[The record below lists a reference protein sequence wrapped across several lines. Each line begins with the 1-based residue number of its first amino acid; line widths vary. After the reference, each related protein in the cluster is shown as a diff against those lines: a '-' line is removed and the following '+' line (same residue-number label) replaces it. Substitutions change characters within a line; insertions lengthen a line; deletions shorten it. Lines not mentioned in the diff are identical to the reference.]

1 MPFNSISFSIFFI
14 VILAVSFVIKR
25 RFRWI
30 ILFLA
35 SLYFYSILNIYYLA
49 LLILCTLLDFGIALY
64 MDSRK
69 KPGIR
74 KTALV
79 ISLAIN
85 IGLLFGFKYL
95 IFFDSLLSLVL
106 QTAWL
111 NLSVPHLNIIVPVG
125 ISFFTFKKMSYV
137 IDVYRGTIEVERNPL
152 HFFLYVGF
160 FLEILSGPIDRA
172 SNLIRQLKNP
182 EIFNPEEASTGFL
195 LILWGVFLKVVVAD
209 RLAIYTDAIFNNVG
223 HHYGPS
229 LVLAA
234 YFYTFQ
240 IYCDFAGYTNIALG
254 CGRLLG
260 LKLMT
265 NFNLPYFSKSIGDF
279 WRRWHMSL
287 SFWFR
292 DYLYIPLGGNRVS
305 DFRRCLNF
313 MIVFLLCGLWHG
325 ANLTFVIWGGL
336 HGLYQSIGFLSKKTR
351 ERVVNSIKLPKS
363 FQSVIQILITFHL
376 AVFAW
381 IFFRANS
388 IGDVATFFKNLS
400 LGWPVPFLD
409 LNSMAYGLAGIIIVS
424 VVDFMKFREKL
435 SLEHCMAMPVW
446 VRWAIYY
453 SLIFSI
459 ILCGVDGESAF
470 IYAQF

>member
-1 MPFNSISFSIFFI
+1 MPFNSISFLIFFI
-14 VILAVSFVIKR
+14 VILAVSFVISR

-30 ILFLA
+30 ILSLA

-49 LLILCTLLDFGIALY
+49 LLIICTLLDFGIALY

-69 KPGIR
+69 EPGIR

-79 ISLAIN
+79 ISLVIN
-85 IGLLFGFKYL
+85 IGMLFGFKYL
-95 IFFDSLLSLVL
+95 NLFDSLLSSVL
-106 QTAWL
+106 SSAGL
-111 NLSVPHLNIIVPVG
+111 NLSIPHLSIIVPVG

-137 IDVYRGTIEVERNPL
+137 IDVYRGTIGVECNPL

-172 SNLIRQLKNP
+172 DKLIPQLKNP
-182 EIFNPEEASTGFL
+182 TSFNSEEISQGVL
-195 LILWGVFLKVVVAD
+195 LILWGVFMKVVVAD

-223 HHYGPS
+223 HHHGPS

-260 LKLMT
+260 LKLMP

-305 DFRRCLNF
+305 DSRRCLNF

-336 HGLYQSIGFLSKKTR
+336 HGLYQSVGFLSKKTR
-351 ERVVNSIKLPKS
+351 ESIVSFIRIPKS
-363 FQSVIQILITFHL
+363 VHGAIQILITFHL
-376 AVFAW
+376 AAFAW

-388 IGDVATFFKNLS
+388 ISDVVSFFKNLPK
-400 LGWPVPFLD
+400 GWPVPFLD
-409 LNSMAYGLAGIIIVS
+409 LNSMAYGLAGIIIVTA
-424 VVDFMKFREKL
+424 VDLMKFRGKL
-435 SLEHCMAMPVW
+435 SLESFMAMPVGL
-446 VRWAIYY
+446 RWAIYY
-453 SLIFSI
+453 ALIFSI

-470 IYAQF
+470 IYAKF

>member
-1 MPFNSISFSIFFI
+1 MPFNSISFSLFFI
-14 VILAVSFVIKR
+14 VILAFSFFINR

-35 SLYFYSILNIYYLA
+35 SLYFYSLLNIYYLA
-49 LLILCTLLDFGIALY
+49 LLIICTILDFGIAIYL
-64 MDSRK
+64 DSRK
-69 KPGIR
+69 EPGIR

-79 ISLAIN
+79 LSLFIN

-95 IFFDSLLSLVL
+95 NLFDSLLSSVL
-106 QTAWL
+106 QTSGL
-111 NLSVPHLNIIVPVG
+111 NLSIPHLNIIVPVG

-137 IDVYRGTIEVERNPL
+137 IDVYRGIIEVERNPL
-152 HFFLYVGF
+152 LFFLYVGF

-172 SNLIRQLKNP
+172 GNLIPQLKNP
-182 EIFNPEEASTGFL
+182 ENFNPEEASIGFL
-195 LILWGVFLKVVVAD
+195 LILWGVFMKVVVAD
-209 RLAIYTDAIFNNVG
+209 RLAIYTDTIFNNVG

-260 LKLMT
+260 LKLMP

-305 DFRRCLNF
+305 DSRRCLNF

-351 ERVVNSIKLPKS
+351 ESVVSFIRLPKS
-363 FQSVIQILITFHL
+363 VHSVIQILITFHL

-388 IGDVATFFKNLS
+388 IGDVAIIFKNLPH
-400 LGWPVPFLD
+400 GWPFPFLD
-409 LNSMAYGLAGIIIVS
+409 LNSMAYGLAGIIIVT
-424 VVDFMKFREKL
+424 VVDLMKFREKI
-435 SLEHCMAMPVW
+435 SIESFMAMPVW
-446 VRWAIYY
+446 IRWAIYY
-453 SLIFSI
+453 SLLFSI